1 MFQVDKISTKLYG
14 IVGLRDSFNPDYAI
28 LDTDNKASSSG
39 YYVTDNAYVKLEY
52 IKDSQDYKDIS
63 DVEFNEYLK
72 RLQQSSI
79 INVCHRVFNR
89 FDYLDRNLLYI
100 NAQNKVNQEALL
112 DGFVGYRIEVSQDK
126 NIAFEIK
133 RVLLDF
139 DTLGTFKL
147 MLFNTSKLEPI
158 LEKDITITE
167 KTQEEILDWKVDN
180 SDITYKGDYY
190 LGYVKTGTTPI
201 PFKRDYDNADVM
213 SDISHLRIERVQVKN
228 HTAETLFDLTNE
240 EGLSENIGINPDIT
254 VYEDYTDLIIQN
266 EMLFARAIELDFSI
280 SILREQINS
289 LRTNQNQRD
298 AEKQSTRILAEI
310 EGTDGD
316 VPIKLTG
323 LRSLL
328 IGEISQISRE
338 IHKIR
343 TGYFNN
349 NIRVNTLS

>member
-14 IVGLRDSFNPDYAI
+14 LVGLRDSFNPDYAI
-28 LDTDNKASSSG
+28 LDTDNKTSRSG

-63 DVEFNEYLK
+63 DLEFNEYLK

-79 INVCHRVFNR
+79 VNICHRVFNR

-100 NAQNKVNQEALL
+100 NAHNKVNQETLV
-112 DGFVGYRIEVSQDK
+112 DGFVGYKIEVSQDR

-139 DTLGTFKL
+139 DTLGDFKL
-147 MLFNTSKLEPI
+147 MLFNTSKQQPVFEQ
-158 LEKDITITE
+158 DITITA
-167 KTQEEILDWKVDN
+167 KTQEAVLDWKVDN

-190 LGYVKTGTTPI
+190 LGYIKTGITPI
-201 PFKRDYDNADVM
+201 PFKRDYNNADVM
-213 SDISHLRIERVQVKN
+213 TDISHLRIEKIQVKD
-228 HTAETLFDLTNE
+228 HLTETLFDLTIE
-240 EGLSENIGINPDIT
+240 DGLSENIGINPDIT

-280 SILREQINS
+280 SIIREQLNS

-298 AEKQSTRILAEI
+298 AEKQSTKMLAEI

-316 VPIKLTG
+316 TPIKLTG

-328 IGEISQISRE
+328 IGEINQISKE
-338 IHKIR
+338 IHKIK
-343 TGYFNN
+343 TGYFNDS
-349 NIRVNTLS
+349 IRVNTLT

>member
-1 MFQVDKISTKLYG
+1 MFQVDKISTKLYSL
-14 IVGLRDSFNPDYAI
+14 VGLRDSFNPDYAI
-28 LDTDNKASSSG
+28 LDADNQVSRSG

-63 DVEFNEYLK
+63 DLEFNEYLK

-79 INVCHRVFNR
+79 VNVCHRVFNR
-89 FDYLDRNLLYI
+89 FDFLDRNLLYI
-100 NAQNKVNQEALL
+100 NAHNKVNQETLL
-112 DGFVGYRIEVSQDK
+112 DGFVGYRIEVSQDS

-139 DTLGTFKL
+139 DTLGDFKL
-147 MLFNTSKLEPI
+147 LLFNTSSATPI
-158 LEKDITITE
+158 FEQDITITD
-167 KTQEEILDWKVDN
+167 KTQVEVLDWKIDN
-180 SDITYKGDYY
+180 SDVTYKGDYY
-190 LGYVKTGTTPI
+190 LGYIKTGITPI

-213 SDISHLRIERVQVKN
+213 TDISHLRIEKVQVKN
-228 HTAETLFDLTNE
+228 HATETLFDLTLE
-240 EGLSENIGINPDIT
+240 DGLSENIGINPDIT

-266 EMLFARAIELDFSI
+266 EMLFARAIELEFSI
-280 SILREQINS
+280 AVLREQLNS

-298 AEKQSTRILAEI
+298 SEKQSMKILAEI

-316 VPIKLTG
+316 SPLKLIG

-328 IGEISQISRE
+328 IGEIRQIAQE
-338 IHKIR
+338 INKLK

-349 NIRVNTLS
+349 SIRVNTLV